1 MSPVIFFNNPTD
13 YPLKISGEL
22 SNLEGY
28 TVQPGRLDLTIPP
41 QTDRQQVLTIKP
53 AVDSIIDLSSLPF
66 IEIELLGSYRYDTI
80 IYEIPALKKLLL
92 AW

>member
-1 MSPVIFFNNPTD
+1 M
-13 YPLKISGEL
+13 
-22 SNLEGY
+22 EGF

-41 QTDRQQVLTIKP
+41 QTEGQQVLTIKS

-80 IYEIPALKKLLL
+80 VYEIPALKKLFL